1 MLLKAFLSSP
11 KTRQILSRKPG
22 DKGFSLIELVVVIAI
37 LGILIAI
44 ALPNFLN
51 VQKDAQ
57 ISQAKNAL
65 ASIVKECAVS
75 EAREKGTEFMDAKG
89 VEANL
94 GKKYKI
100 YTIEDIDNSTSPP
113 TIAWGSE
120 YVSGTAPND
129 EENSCM
135 QVGVKYDGGKLPD
148 FAIKTVTSSG
158 VTVKACEVTSG
169 AYNDGACTDS
179 SGTSIPSV
187 PGGPGIW

>member
-1 MLLKAFLSSP
+1 MLLKAFLSNP
-11 KTRQILSRKPG
+11 KTRLILSRKPG

-75 EAREKGTEFMDAKG
+75 EAREKGTAFMDAKG

-94 GKKYKI
+94 GKSYKI
-100 YTIEDIDNSTSPP
+100 WS
-113 TIAWGSE
+113 IAGINESNVISWGTE
-120 YVSGTAPND
+120 YVSGIAPD
-129 EENSCM
+129 GDANSCLL
-135 QVGVKYDGGKLPD
+135 VGVKYEAEKLPS
-148 FAIKTVTSSG
+148 FAIATNTTSG
-158 VTVKACEVTSG
+158 VTVKACEVADG
-169 AYNDGACTDS
+169 AYNDGACKLPDGATTGV
-179 SGTSIPSV
+179 GT
-187 PGGPGIW
+187 W